1 MMMKH
6 MSTTKMKIITI
17 SQSRSLPGNWEVTGP
32 GAGGRMARAG
42 AYNAGDAAAKALVW
56 AQRVGAPYAIVGHD
70 AAIKLIPENARMK
83 A

>member
-1 MMMKH
+1 MMVRY

-17 SQSRSLPGNWEVTGP
+17 SQSKSMPGSWEVTGP
-32 GAGGRMARAG
+32 GAGGGVTGVG

>member
-1 MMMKH
+1 M
-6 MSTTKMKIITI
+6 
-17 SQSRSLPGNWEVTGP
+17 
-32 GAGGRMARAG
+32 AG

>member
-1 MMMKH
+1 MMLTY

-17 SQSRSLPGNWEVTGP
+17 SQSKSMPGSWEVTGP
-32 GAGGRMARAG
+32 GGGGMIARAG
-42 AYNAGDAAAKALVW
+42 AYNAGDAAAKAIVW
-56 AQRVGAPYAIVGHD
+56 AQQVGAPYAIVGHD